1 MKKPRPKAP
10 PKPRNV
16 AAKALRSG
24 QFQPKVEENPNAY
37 KRRQKHKKELPI
49 LPADEENDS

>member
-24 QFQPKVEENPNAY
+24 QFQPKIEENPNAY
-37 KRRQKHKKELPI
+37 KRRQKHKRELKISPV
-49 LPADEENDS
+49 DEENDS